1 MFVVGLTG
9 GIGSGKSAV
18 SRLFEQRNITVID
31 ADQVAREV
39 VEPGEPALSKIAQ
52 RFGDGILLADGNL
65 DRKALRKIVFE
76 TPRQRDWLEQLLHPL
91 IRDRILL
98 KLEQSQPHSNAEYA
112 ILASP
117 LLLETDQ
124 HLLVNHI
131 VVVDVDEAIQISRTT
146 ARDTSDA
153 EQIKA
158 IIAAQIPRAERIAK
172 ADDLI
177 DNSGTIDDLKPL
189 VEQLHNKFLHQARQ
203 ERESDHG

>member
-18 SRLFEQRNITVID
+18 SRLFEQRAVTVID
-31 ADQVAREV
+31 ADLVAREV
-39 VEPGEPALSKIAQ
+39 VEPGEPALDKITG
-52 RFGDGILLADGNL
+52 RFGQDILLTDGHLN
-65 DRKALRKIVFE
+65 RKALRKIVFA
-76 TPRQRDWLEQLLHPL
+76 TPKQRDWLEQLLHPL

-98 KLEQSQPHSNAEYA
+98 KLDQCTSEYA

-131 VVVDVDEAIQISRTT
+131 VVVDVDEATQISRTL
-146 ARDTSDA
+146 ARDSTDI
-153 EQIKA
+153 EQVRA
-158 IIAAQIPRAERIAK
+158 IIAAQISRDQRTAK

-177 DNSGTIDDLKPL
+177 DNSGSIDALKPQ
-189 VEQLHNKFLHQARQ
+189 VEQLHKKFLENAQQ
-203 ERESDHG
+203 ERESDRG

>member
-18 SRLFEQRNITVID
+18 SKLFEQMAITVID

-39 VEPGEPALSKIAQ
+39 VEPGEPALDKITL
-52 RFGDGILLADGNL
+52 RFGSEILLADGQL

-76 TPRQRDWLEQLLHPL
+76 TPAQRDWLEQLLHPL

-98 KLEQSQPHSNAEYA
+98 KLDQSDSEYA

-131 VVVDVDEAIQISRTT
+131 VVVDVDEATQISRTV
-146 ARDTSDA
+146 ARDSTDT
-153 EQIKA
+153 EQVKA
-158 IIAAQIPRAERIAK
+158 IIAAQISRDQRIIK

-177 DNSGTIDDLKPL
+177 DNSGSVDALTPL
-189 VEQLHNKFLHQARQ
+189 VEQLHKKFLDKAKQ
-203 ERESDHG
+203 ERESDLG

>member
-18 SRLFEQRNITVID
+18 SKLFEQRGVTVID

-39 VEPGEPALSKIAQ
+39 VEPGEPALDKIAR
-52 RFGDGILLADGNL
+52 RFGREILLTDGDL

-76 TPRQRDWLEQLLHPL
+76 TPAQRDWLEQLLHPL

-98 KLEQSQPHSNAEYA
+98 KLDQTTSEYA

-124 HLLVNHI
+124 HLLVNQI
-131 VVVDVDEAIQISRTT
+131 VVVDVDEATQISRTV
-146 ARDTSDA
+146 ARDSTDS
-153 EQIKA
+153 EQVRA
-158 IIAAQIPRAERIAK
+158 IIAAQMSRDERIAK
-172 ADDLI
+172 ADELI
-177 DNSGTIDDLKPL
+177 DNSGAVDALTPRI
-189 VEQLHNKFLHQARQ
+189 EQLHKEFLRKAHQ
-203 ERESDHG
+203 ERESDLA

>member
-18 SRLFEQRNITVID
+18 SRLFEQQNITVID
-31 ADQVAREV
+31 ADQVAREA
-39 VEPGEPALSKIAQ
+39 VEPGEPALAKIAQ
-52 RFGDGILLADGNL
+52 RFGDGILLENGHL

-98 KLEQSQPHSNAEYA
+98 KLDQSDSEYA

-131 VVVDVDEAIQISRTT
+131 VVVDVDEATQISRTT
-146 ARDTSDA
+146 VRDTTDTA
-153 EQIKA
+153 QVKA
-158 IIAAQIPRAERIAK
+158 IIAAQIPRDERIAK

-177 DNSGTIDDLKPL
+177 DNSGTIDDLKPQ
-189 VEQLHNKFLHQARQ
+189 VEQLHTKFLPQARP
-203 ERESDHG
+203 EREAVYG

>member
-18 SRLFEQRNITVID
+18 SRLFEQQNITVID
-31 ADQVAREV
+31 ADQVAREA
-39 VEPGEPALSKIAQ
+39 VEPGEPALAKIAQ
-52 RFGDGILLADGNL
+52 RFGDGILLENGHL

-98 KLEQSQPHSNAEYA
+98 KLDQSDSEYA

-124 HLLVNHI
+124 YLLVNHI
-131 VVVDVDEAIQISRTT
+131 VVVDVDEATQISRTT
-146 ARDTSDA
+146 VRDTTDTA
-153 EQIKA
+153 QVKA
-158 IIAAQIPRAERIAK
+158 IIAAQIPRDERIAK

-177 DNSGTIDDLKPL
+177 DNSGTIDDLKPQ

-203 ERESDHG
+203 ERESDYG

>member
-9 GIGSGKSAV
+9 GISSGKSAV
-18 SRLFEQRNITVID
+18 SRLFEQLAITVID

-39 VEPGEPALSKIAQ
+39 VELGEPALEKITQ
-52 RFGDGILLADGNL
+52 RFGPKIRL
-65 DRKALRKIVFE
+65 DSGELNRKALREIVFSDS
-76 TPRQRDWLEQLLHPL
+76 RQRDWLEQLLHPL

-98 KLEQSQPHSNAEYA
+98 KLDRCDSDYA

-131 VVVDVDEAIQISRTT
+131 VVVDVDEATQISRTIT
-146 ARDTSDA
+146 RDNTDIA
-153 EQIKA
+153 QVKA
-158 IIAAQIPRAERIAK
+158 IIAAQMPHDERIAK

-177 DNSGTIDDLKPL
+177 DNSGSIADLKPQIK
-189 VEQLHNKFLHQARQ
+189 QLHLKFLAQAKQ
-203 ERESDHG
+203 EQESDLGQ

>member
-18 SRLFEQRNITVID
+18 SQLFEQLAVDVID

-39 VEPGEPALSKIAQ
+39 VEPGEAALAKIAQ
-52 RFGDGILLADGNL
+52 RFGSDILLSDGNL

-76 TPRQRDWLEQLLHPL
+76 APRQRDWLEQLLHPL

-98 KLEQSQPHSNAEYA
+98 KLDNSKAEYA

-124 HLLVNHI
+124 HLLVNH
-131 VVVDVDEAIQISRTT
+131 VVVIDVDEATQISRTT
-146 ARDTSDA
+146 ERDNTDA
-153 EQIKA
+153 EQVEA
-158 IIAAQIPRAERIAK
+158 IIAAQIPRDQRIAK

-177 DNSGTIDDLKPL
+177 DNSGTPDELKPL
-189 VEQLHNKFLHQARQ
+189 VEKLHTKFLQKARQ
-203 ERESDHG
+203 ERESDFG